1 MEAIQSIT
9 KENAYVMGLDGQV
22 GTIEEGR
29 MADIIL
35 LDADPI
41 ADISV
46 LKAGAHVTMVIK
58 DGLVVDGDSLSP
70 NNEPLGFNQLGF

>member
-1 MEAIQSIT
+1 MVGL
-9 KENAYVMGLDGQV
+9 ENQV

-41 ADISV
+41 ADLSV

-58 DGLVVDGDSLSP
+58 DGLVVDRDSLSP
-70 NNEPLGFNQLGF
+70 NNEPLGFNQVGF